1 MTLRQGIA
9 KALEERRQMMRLNR
23 AEMKR
28 ADQEYKEWLEAEN
41 RRLGTDIIRLENQL
55 LTL

>member
-28 ADQEYKEWLEAEN
+28 ADQEYKAWLEAEN

>member
-9 KALEERRQMMRLNR
+9 KALEERRQMLRLNR

>member
-1 MTLRQGIA
+1 MNLRQGIA

-28 ADQEYKEWLEAEN
+28 ADQEYKAWLEAEN